1 RTIRI
6 VSIHVKPLIQPL
18 VVEIGRHAVRIVKA
32 PSTTRIA
39 STLPSP
45 IIAST
50 FLFAT
55 CDTGHGEIRL
65 IYIVGHREYRNP
77 TVSIKAID
85 VSTGIISCIGPITCR
100 CFAEITFT
108 AIRAGNDINYLATL
122 PIIKPAELCLFTLL
136 VDN

>member
-1 RTIRI
+1 LALDIELIGICADEIFPIGEAAGLVVCRTIGI
-6 VSIHVKPLIQPL
+6 VSIHVKSLIQPL

-77 TVSIKAID
+77 
-85 VSTGIISCIGPITCR
+85 
-100 CFAEITFT
+100 
-108 AIRAGNDINYLATL
+108 
-122 PIIKPAELCLFTLL
+122 
-136 VDN
+136 